1 MPLDLYLGFCAATA
15 LLILMPGPMVALI
28 VSNSV
33 NHGLRSGLLTIVGSA
48 AAMTLHLIGVCAGLA
63 TLLAAMGETF
73 FWLKWA
79 GALYLLYLGVRA
91 ILAKPHAVDAP
102 AGAGKSVNRTLIEA
116 FFVALTNPKS
126 LLFYAAFFPLFIASD
141 RPVLPQL
148 LIMSATFIT
157 IASALDTGWAL
168 AAARVRPFLARA
180 GRWTNRATGGILIL
194 AAAGL
199 ASLRKS

>member
-1 MPLDLYLGFCAATA
+1 MPLDLYLGFVAASA

-33 NHGLRSGLLTIVGSA
+33 SHGLKSGLLTIVGSA
-48 AAMTLHLIGVCAGLA
+48 AAAIVHLIGVCAGLA
-63 TLLAAMGETF
+63 TLLATMGETL

-79 GALYLLYLGVRA
+79 GALYLLYLGIRA
-91 ILAKPHAVDAP
+91 ILAKPHAIDGP
-102 AGAGKSVNRTLIEA
+102 AGAGKSVNRILVEA

-126 LLFYAAFFPLFIASD
+126 LLFYAAFFPLFIAPD

-148 LIMSATFIT
+148 LIMSASFLT
-157 IASALDTGWAL
+157 IACALDSCWAL
-168 AAARVRPFLARA
+168 AAARARPFLARA
-180 GRWTNRATGGILIL
+180 GRWTNRVTGGVLIL

-199 ASLRKS
+199 ASLRKV